1 MDKDARYM
9 AAKCRRLAET
19 LGEHDA
25 RTLRELAAE
34 YERQAASEHAGGRR
48 PPRPLTLPRTRTCS

>member
-19 LGEHDA
+19 LGEQDA
-25 RTLRELAAE
+25 RTLRDLAAE
-34 YERQAASEHAGGRR
+34 YDRQTPAIANENANQNTAGVAE
-48 PPRPLTLPRTRTCS
+48 

>member
-19 LGEHDA
+19 LGEYDA

-34 YERQAASEHAGGRR
+34 YERRAAAERAAMPANMQQRVE
-48 PPRPLTLPRTRTCS
+48 